1 MKKIIYLFAALALTS
16 FSSCKKSGTSLTK
29 QKGSTT
35 TTTMHP
41 VSSTIVQTGGNLA
54 TYAYTYDGD
63 NNMTKMAIGNTY
75 EIDIT
80 PHTVTQI
87 SISSEF
93 DVTNTYSY
101 SAGSNLPV
109 DIYTTIPGQLSISTT
124 NKDNLSGTSTS
135 SNGYLWNMTAG
146 KDNTLAGMATS
157 DNGGQTI
164 AFSYD
169 ANDNLKT
176 VAWTA
181 LSGARAGEVASTL
194 TVTAVDDKHS
204 PFSAVAGYNI
214 FSYTGAMFLSD
225 FALAYCKNNP
235 TQIIYKQFD
244 YDTAQL
250 DVNEQD
256 DFTYTYNAQ
265 GYPTSV
271 TVKVTY
277 PADNLVI
284 NKNYTYTYK

>member
-1 MKKIIYLFAALALTS
+1 MRKIAYLFAAFALIS
-16 FSSCKKSGTSLTK
+16 FNGCKKSGTSPSK
-29 QKGSTT
+29 QKGS

-41 VSSTIVQTGGNLA
+41 VSSTFVQTGGVPV
-54 TYAYTYDGD
+54 TYAYTYDSN

-75 EIDIT
+75 EVDIT

-87 SISSEF
+87 SITSEY

-124 NKDNLSGTSTS
+124 SKDNLAGTSTS
-135 SNGYLWNMTAG
+135 YAGYLWNMAAG
-146 KDNTLAGMATS
+146 KDNTVMSMATS

-164 AFSYD
+164 DFSYD
-169 ANDNLKT
+169 ANDNMKT
-176 VAWTA
+176 IAWSA

-204 PFSAVAGYNI
+204 PFSAVAGYNV
-214 FSYTGAMFLSD
+214 FSYTQAMYPSD
-225 FALAYCKNNP
+225 YALAYCKNNP
-235 TQIIYKQFD
+235 IQMIYKQFD
-244 YDTAQL
+244 YDTGQL

-256 DFTYTYNAQ
+256 DFTYIYNAQ

-284 NKNYTYTYK
+284 NKSYTYTYK